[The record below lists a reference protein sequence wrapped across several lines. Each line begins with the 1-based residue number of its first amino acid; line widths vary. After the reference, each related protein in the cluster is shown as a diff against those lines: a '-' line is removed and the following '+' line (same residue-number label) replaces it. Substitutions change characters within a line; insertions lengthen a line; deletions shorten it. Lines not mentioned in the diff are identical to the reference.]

1 MTSSFRAPGFA
12 ILLAAAFGALAAT
25 PKPTPTP
32 TATPSPRLSGGFG
45 KAPAGSA
52 SPAGEKKKV
61 RITNES
67 LTTEPDK
74 GKVTTSSRPAPT
86 QPPREAGAS
95 ETAPSDASQNEEYW
109 RGEARR
115 LRDRVAELKEAI
127 VHLQEESQKLE
138 NDFYAWDDG
147 AYRDR
152 VIKPAWDKAREDLV
166 TVRRELPIA
175 EKELADLPDRARKA
189 GALPGWLR
197 E

>member
-1 MTSSFRAPGFA
+1 MTISFCAPGFA
-12 ILLAAAFGALAAT
+12 ILFAAAFGALAAT
-25 PKPTPTP
+25 TKPTPTP
-32 TATPSPRLSGGFG
+32 TPSPRLTGGFG
-45 KAPAGSA
+45 KTPAGSA
-52 SPAGEKKKV
+52 SHGTEKKKV

-86 QPPREAGAS
+86 PPAREADAGERAS
-95 ETAPSDASQNEEYW
+95 AEAALNEEYW

-115 LRDRVAELKEAI
+115 LHDRVAELKETI
-127 VHLQEESQKLE
+127 VHLQDESQKLE

-166 TVRRELPIA
+166 TARRELPIA

-189 GALPGWLR
+189 GALPGWIR